1 MFSISQLAC
10 GFELRGVVTS
20 SGAFPSVY
28 LSFQIIR
35 DCPIALVSTQQSG
48 CVDNEHT
55 ETDSFRRE
63 AKSPFDTAED
73 ELSEVEYVMIHAIL
87 KKEKLNQEGEC

>member
-1 MFSISQLAC
+1 MPSLQSI
-10 GFELRGVVTS
+10 
-20 SGAFPSVY
+20 FPSR
-28 LSFQIIR
+28 LFE
-35 DCPIALVSTQQSG
+35 IAQSHL
-48 CVDNEHT
+48 CLHNRAVVDNEHT

-73 ELSEVEYVMIHAIL
+73 ELSEVEYVMIHAIK